1 MDDEEESLIKKDI
14 IATKDQPKDEAGLF
28 LAISFSRIAQKTKFC
43 EMGELSD
50 FANCAIMHV
59 RYFIG
64 G

>member
-1 MDDEEESLIKKDI
+1 MDDEEESLKKWNTMI
-14 IATKDQPKDEAGLF
+14 LKDQPETWAGLF
-28 LAISFSRIAQKTKFC
+28 FDFIFENAQQTKFC
-43 EMGELSD
+43 EMEELSD